1 MALPTMSVF
10 ISRVLMI
17 SICASKQPAK
27 RDLSSTSAA
36 SASRGTAAPAEANY
50 WSSWLRWRWRGLM
63 PRSRHSSASTAA
75 WRSVRSRSL
84 DRADVLKIQSYQDKS
99 TTRCLADFSNAL
111 SWNALLHV
119 RLSVKECNQMAGADC
134 PNRACVP
141 ATLCSAG
148 LRAVP
153 LKPSSHRRS
162 T

>member
-1 MALPTMSVF
+1 
-10 ISRVLMI
+10 
-17 SICASKQPAK
+17 ASKQPAK

-50 WSSWLRWRWRGLM
+50 WSGWLRWRWRGLM
-63 PRSRHSSASTAA
+63 PRSRHL
-75 WRSVRSRSL
+75 RRPQRPGDRF
-84 DRADVLKIQSYQDKS
+84 DRARWIALMTVLKIQSYQDKS

-134 PNRACVP
+134 PNRACVR

-148 LRAVP
+148 LRAAP

-162 T
+162 TCLSL